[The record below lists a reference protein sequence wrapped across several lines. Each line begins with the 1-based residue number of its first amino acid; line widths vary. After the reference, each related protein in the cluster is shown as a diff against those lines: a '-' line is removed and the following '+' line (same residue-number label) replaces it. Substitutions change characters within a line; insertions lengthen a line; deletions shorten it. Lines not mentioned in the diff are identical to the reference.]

1 MATTYIVNIVVSK
14 GLLFVKVEFIANN
27 ANKGALMSATNYFFK
42 NDEVIDGEYKVKSFF
57 AINDYAQT
65 YRVRNQDFEAKVLKL
80 FLQDATDELAVLAR
94 LDNPNVVKLD
104 RVGDVAVNGQSYRYA
119 ILDFVNGESL
129 SERVQRD
136 EPLSFIGA
144 RNIFY
149 GIINGLIYLRR
160 LHPPVQHNR
169 LLPKYVLLNLA
180 SNTSAP
186 VIANYS
192 FSSGKNI
199 HYLDDELYFV
209 GAEAF
214 TGDVLPSSD
223 LYAAGAIYYYLL
235 HGFPPFSN
243 DLQTDIAFSE
253 AIRQKKKMGVEFYEE
268 LYESTQYIIAKA
280 LHPNPENRYQEPAE
294 IRRDL
299 YKDPHDPSFT
309 ELLAALRD

>member
-1 MATTYIVNIVVSK
+1 
-14 GLLFVKVEFIANN
+14 
-27 ANKGALMSATNYFFK
+27 MSATNYFFK
-42 NDEVIDGEYKVKSFF
+42 YDEVIDDEYKVKSFF

-65 YRVRNQDFEAKVLKL
+65 YRVRSRDFEAKVLKL
-80 FLQDATDELAVLAR
+80 FLQDSTDELAVLAR

-104 RVGDVAVNGQSYRYA
+104 RVGDVVINGQNYRYA
-119 ILDFVNGESL
+119 ILDFVNGETL
-129 SERVQRD
+129 VERVHRE

-192 FSSGKNI
+192 FSNGKSI

-235 HGFPPFSN
+235 HGFPPFSKGFVR
-243 DLQTDIAFSE
+243 DIAFAD
-253 AIRQKKKMGVEFYEE
+253 AIHQKKRTSVEFYEE

-280 LHPNPENRYQEPAE
+280 LHPDPDKRYQDPAE

-299 YKDPHDPSFT
+299 YKDPHDSCFT
-309 ELLAALRD
+309 ELLAALKD

>member
-1 MATTYIVNIVVSK
+1 
-14 GLLFVKVEFIANN
+14 
-27 ANKGALMSATNYFFK
+27 MSATNYFFK
-42 NDEVIDGEYKVKSFF
+42 NDDVIDGEYKVQSFF

-65 YRVRNQDFEAKVLKL
+65 YRVRSRDYEAKVLKL
-80 FLQDATDELAVLAR
+80 FLQDAADELAVLAR

-104 RVGDVAVNGQSYRYA
+104 RIGDVAIDGQNYRYA

-129 SERVQRD
+129 VERVQRD

-149 GIINGLIYLRR
+149 GIVNGLIYLRR

-169 LLPKYVLLNLA
+169 ILPKYILLNLA

-235 HGFPPFSN
+235 HGFPPFSKA
-243 DLQTDIAFSE
+243 LETEIAFTD
-253 AIRQKKKMGVEFYEE
+253 ALLQKKQAGVEFYED
-268 LYESTQYIIAKA
+268 LYESTQYIITKTM
-280 LHPNPENRYQEPAE
+280 HPNPDKRYQDPAE
-294 IRRDL
+294 IRKDL
-299 YKDPHDPSFT
+299 YKDPHDPCFT
-309 ELLAALRD
+309 ELLAALKD